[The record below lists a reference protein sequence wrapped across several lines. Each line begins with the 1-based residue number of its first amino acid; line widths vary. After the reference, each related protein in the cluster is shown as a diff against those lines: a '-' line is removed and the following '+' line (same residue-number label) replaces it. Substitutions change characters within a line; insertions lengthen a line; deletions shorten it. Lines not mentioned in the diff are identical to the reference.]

1 MENLKK
7 IKEIFSD
14 YKNNSQ
20 MQECYISKIGI
31 NKKTNKLN
39 IVLTTDKFVQI
50 KDMWDFEKYLME
62 RFQIKD
68 IEMIFI
74 YEDGTKIPDV
84 KDEWKNIICYMAHK
98 HPLMKPILLMKSTIE
113 SRK

>member
-31 NKKTNKLN
+31 NKKTNKLTIILN
-39 IVLTTDKFVQI
+39 TDKFVQI

-68 IEMIFI
+68 IEMIFN
-74 YEDGTKIPDV
+74 YEDGTKIPEV
-84 KDEWKNIICYMAHK
+84 KDE
-98 HPLMKPILLMKSTIE
+98 
-113 SRK
+113 